1 MAQQNLHQDT
11 STQQASQS
19 DSPQSAQLRLNW
31 TWLKQKV
38 LAHKRQLV
46 QANLIAVLATLLS
59 LPIPMLMP
67 LLVDEVLLGQTGWL
81 LNTLQPVLPETWHK
95 PSVYIGIVLIAVIL
109 LRLLTMITQVVQ
121 AREFTKIAKRISLD
135 VRERMLMQLPKIQIS
150 AFDKYGSAGLASRC
164 ITDVDTVERFVSDT
178 LSRLII
184 SVLTVVAIASVLL
197 WLNWQLG
204 LMIILLNPLVI
215 YFSSRF
221 AEHVK
226 SLRRK
231 ENAATEAFQQ
241 ALVDTVDATRELR
254 LAQQE
259 KHYYQRVFGLASNL
273 SHHAI
278 ANQWKT
284 DALNKLSFTTF
295 LLGFECFRAMAIF
308 MVLVSDL
315 TVGQIFAVF
324 SYLWYLM
331 GPIQELLNIQYAR
344 FGAQA
349 SMERL
354 NHLLDLDVEP
364 TNDNH
369 PLSLAEL
376 SQAELSQAELSL
388 AETQLNPSTGI
399 NIDFNDVSFGF
410 EQDPHLFKQLNL
422 NLAANESVA
431 LLAMSG
437 GGKSTLI
444 NLLLGFYSPQSGSIC
459 INGENISDFGINR
472 FRQLVGYVPQHPK
485 LIAGS
490 LRDNL
495 TFGVEIDEEKLWQAL
510 AHAELTE
517 MVSQW
522 PDKLDTDLGRSTTR
536 LSGGQMQRLA
546 IARMWLSQ
554 PQIVILDEATSALD
568 AVTEA
573 KVLANLSEFLQQRTA
588 IIIAHRLNNLRLA
601 DRILVLDDGK
611 ISQSG
616 TEQSLQ
622 AQPGL
627 FKQLYV
633 DVS

>member
-19 DSPQSAQLRLNW
+19 DSPQSAQSRLNW

-376 SQAELSQAELSL
+376 SQAE
-388 AETQLNPSTGI
+388 TQINPSAGI

-444 NLLLGFYSPQSGSIC
+444 NLLLGFYTPQSGSIC

-495 TFGVEIDEEKLWQAL
+495 TFGVEIDEDKLWQAL

>member
-1 MAQQNLHQDT
+1 MLQRTLVLAQQNPQHNNQT
-11 STQQASQS
+11 KAHFKQEQS
-19 DSPQSAQLRLNW
+19 RLNW
-31 TWLKQKV
+31 TWLKQKIV
-38 LAHKRQLV
+38 THKRQLI

-81 LNTLQPVLPETWHK
+81 LNNLHPILPEVWHK
-95 PSVYIGIVLIAVIL
+95 PSVYIVIVLLAVIL
-109 LRLLTMITQVVQ
+109 LRLLTMITQVIQ

-135 VRERMLMQLPKIQIS
+135 VRQRMLMQLPNIQIS

-184 SVLTVVAIASVLL
+184 SVLTIVAIASVLL

-259 KHYYQRVFGLASNL
+259 KHYYQRVFGLASSL

-354 NHLLDLDVEP
+354 NNLLDLDVEP
-364 TNDNH
+364 TQENSD
-369 PLSLAEL
+369 L
-376 SQAELSQAELSL
+376 SQTEPQGSVTAK
-388 AETQLNPSTGI
+388 I
-399 NIDFNDVSFGF
+399 NIDFHNVSFGF
-410 EQDPHLFKQLNL
+410 EQEPHLFKQLNL
-422 NLAANESVA
+422 SLAANESVA

-444 NLLLGFYSPQSGSIC
+444 NLLLGFYMPQSGSIS
-459 INGENISDFGINR
+459 INGQQMSDYGINR
-472 FRQLVGYVPQHPK
+472 FRQQVGYVPQHPK

-495 TFGVEIDEEKLWQAL
+495 TFGVEVDDDTLWQAL
-510 AHAELTE
+510 AHAELSDT
-517 MVSQW
+517 VSQW
-522 PDKLDTDLGRSTTR
+522 ADQLDTDLGRSTTR

-546 IARMWLSQ
+546 IARMWISQ
-554 PQIVILDEATSALD
+554 PQVVILDEATSALD

-573 KVLANLSEFLQQRTA
+573 KVLANLTEFLQQRTS

-616 TEQSLQ
+616 TEQHLKN
-622 AQPGL
+622 QPGL

>member
-1 MAQQNLHQDT
+1 MAQQHSQTSSKTEAKTQQDAQDT
-11 STQQASQS
+11 VQS
-19 DSPQSAQLRLNW
+19 RLNCS
-31 TWLKQKV
+31 WLKHKIV
-38 LAHKRQLV
+38 THKRQLI

-81 LNTLQPVLPETWHK
+81 LNNLQPVLPEAWHL
-95 PSVYIGIVLIAVIL
+95 PGVYISIVLVAVIV
-109 LRLLTMITQVVQ
+109 LRLLTMLTQVVQ
-121 AREFTKIAKRISLD
+121 AREFTKIAKRISLAI
-135 VRERMLMQLPKIQIS
+135 RQRMLLQLPQIKMS

-184 SVLTVVAIASVLL
+184 SVLTIVAIASVLL

-259 KHYYQRVFGLASNL
+259 KHYYQKVFGLATDL
-273 SHHAI
+273 SQHAI

-354 NHLLDLDVEP
+354 NHLLELDVEIEVEVEVEVEP
-364 TNDNH
+364 RQEK
-369 PLSLAEL
+369 PILSKSALEQTSAI
-376 SQAELSQAELSL
+376 S
-388 AETQLNPSTGI
+388 
-399 NIDFNDVSFGF
+399 IDFNAVSFGF
-410 EQDPHLFKQLNL
+410 EQQPNLFQQLNL
-422 NLAANESVA
+422 NLKANESIA

-444 NLLLGFYSPQSGSIC
+444 NLLLGFYTPHSGQIM
-459 INGENISDFGINR
+459 INGEDIHDYGINR
-472 FRQLVGYVPQHPK
+472 FRQQVGYVPQHPK
-485 LIAGS
+485 LIAGT

-495 TFGVEIDEEKLWQAL
+495 TFGIEMTDEQLWQAL
-510 AHAELTE
+510 AHAELSDT
-517 MVSQW
+517 VSQW
-522 PDKLDTDLGRSTTR
+522 QDKLDTDLGRSNAR

-554 PQIVILDEATSALD
+554 PQVVILDEATSALD
-568 AVTEA
+568 AATEA
-573 KVLANLSEFLQQRTA
+573 KILSNLKAFLQQRTA

-601 DRILVLDDGK
+601 DRIFVLDDGK
-611 ISQSG
+611 ITQSG
-616 TEQSLQ
+616 TEQSLK

-633 DVS
+633 DAS